1 METRNFS
8 LILAAALAFAPMTG
22 CTDNN
27 PAEKEPVFPEN
38 SSVSIS
44 LGEVKTLSFI
54 AEADWKISIDKPWLV
69 ILDNDNEVS
78 QLNGVAGDVTF
89 QVTTSNVTSIFESE
103 TAEIS
108 LTMKT
113 KTQPVFNVTRTP
125 EERWAKMWYVPS
137 VSTEEPQAIESLDLE
152 FDEDSFTS
160 LSSTK
165 FTFTANYDW
174 VVESVPEWM
183 LVSPDLFS
191 GVAGEEFNAREIN
204 TYAKIKDYSVM
215 PFAQA
220 GKIVVTD
227 RNGENP
233 VEFNAT
239 YSGMDENSAV
249 VLNGARPMNST
260 RGIGFNHD
268 GHVLGNDYDQTPTEE
283 TAAVLTAY
291 TKDMDFALMTVEERD
306 PYGMGSYNWFAN
318 PTWLQVTVNE
328 DKTLSVSVSANTG
341 AARTAYIV
349 IVPKALQPEDPS
361 SMTQLWFRQ
370 NKEKFLPT
378 ETAPSNYMIVIS
390 QREMPVTGG
399 FVAKW
404 GGSKDIACVPFA
416 EYGGDFAG
424 LKPSELNSALPDD
437 NTYVAELSPDPNNT
451 YGLQVAPLGFD
462 AEWMPYED
470 GSLDKPLFE
479 LKTYSGTWEKENMLE
494 FASVYSG
501 GKTYYGISYKRS
513 AIDAVQANS
522 MAFLLFR
529 KDSTVSMYKPNAAL
543 VLIKK

>member
-1 METRNFS
+1 MRTSNFS
-8 LILAAALAFAPMTG
+8 LILAASLAFAPMTG
-22 CTDNN
+22 CSDNN
-27 PAEKEPVFPEN
+27 PVEKEPVFPE
-38 SSVSIS
+38 SSDVNIS
-44 LGEVKTLSFI
+44 LGEVKTLSFT

-69 ILDNDNEVS
+69 FLDNDNEVS

-89 QVTTSNVTSIFESE
+89 QITTSNVTSIFESE

-125 EERWAKMWYVPS
+125 EERWAKMWHVPS
-137 VSTEEPQAIESLDLE
+137 VSTEEPQVIESLDLE
-152 FDEDSFTS
+152 FDEGSFTS

-174 VVESVPEWM
+174 VVASVPEWM
-183 LVSPDLFS
+183 QVTPDLFS
-191 GVAGEEFNAREIN
+191 GEAGEDFVSKDVN

-215 PFAQA
+215 PFAQT

-239 YSGMDENSAV
+239 YSGMDENSVV
-249 VLNGARPMNST
+249 VLNGTRPMNST
-260 RGIGFNHD
+260 RGVGFNYD
-268 GHVLGNDYDQTPTEE
+268 GHVLGTDYDQTPTEE
-283 TAAVLTAY
+283 TVAVLSAY
-291 TKDMDFALMTVEERD
+291 AKDMDFEVMTVDERD
-306 PYGMGSYNWFAN
+306 PYGMGSYNWFTN
-318 PTWLQVTVNE
+318 PSWLQVTVNE
-328 DKTLSVSVSANTG
+328 DKTLSVSVAANTG

-349 IVPKALQPEDPS
+349 IVPKALQPENAS
-361 SMTQLWFRQ
+361 SMNQGWFRQ
-370 NKEKFLPT
+370 NKDKFLPT
-378 ETAPSNYMIVIS
+378 ENAPSSYMIVIS

-399 FVAKW
+399 FIAKW
-404 GGSKDIACVPFA
+404 GGSKDITCIPFA

-424 LKPSELNSALPDD
+424 IQPHELSSVLPDD
-437 NTYVAELSPDPNNT
+437 NTYVAELAPDPNNT

-479 LKTYSGTWEKENMLE
+479 LKGYSGTWEQENMFE
-494 FASVYSG
+494 FASLYSG

-513 AIDAVQANS
+513 AIDAVATNS
-522 MAFLLFR
+522 MAFMLFR
-529 KDSTVSMYKPNAAL
+529 KDSTVSKYKSNAAL
-543 VLIKK
+543 ILIKK